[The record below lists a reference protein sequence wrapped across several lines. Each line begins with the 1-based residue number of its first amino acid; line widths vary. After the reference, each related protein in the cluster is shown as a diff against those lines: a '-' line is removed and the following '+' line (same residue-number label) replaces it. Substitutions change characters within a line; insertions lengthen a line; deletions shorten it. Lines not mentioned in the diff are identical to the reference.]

1 MVPGARQSGGR
12 DKVIHLISQA
22 DRARKLA
29 AGCRSPVIAELFIL
43 HAQLCEE
50 NARKTPPPRS
60 GCRKPLQGATIS
72 NPHTF
77 AFFRGRFQTTERFLA
92 DPV

>member
-1 MVPGARQSGGR
+1 MVPGARQSSGR

-50 NARKTPPPRS
+50 NAQEDTTASIRVP
-60 GCRKPLQGATIS
+60 QTIS
-72 NPHTF
+72 SVIQGP
-77 AFFRGRFQTTERFLA
+77 R
-92 DPV
+92 